1 MKYLAVSL
9 ACFVLAL
16 AGCQSHPPRQDSAA
30 ERSIRPGV
38 NEAYLRPGLK
48 VEEWVGRLER
58 EGRETYDKRHEIV
71 AAARL
76 KPGQDVADIGTGTG
90 LFVPLLAQ
98 AVGPEGTIY
107 AVDIVPRFVEH
118 VREKAAG
125 AGLENVEVVLSSERS
140 VELPPRSIDL
150 AFLCDV
156 YHHFEYPQS
165 TLASIHRALR
175 PDGEFFLVDFKRE
188 PGVTSEWSLEHVR
201 AGMEEFISEIEAAG
215 FEKVEQDAEM
225 MTENYI
231 VRFRKASQ

>member
-58 EGRETYDKRHEIV
+58 EGRETYDKRHEIG